1 MIASE
6 THTAIYRAQG
16 DDRTSGY
23 MPVYGQEKATEA
35 KHFSKLV
42 GEASDARETERAQE
56 KSSQHFGF
64 FDFLKAIIDIINPL
78 QHIPVIST
86 IYRHVT
92 GDEIS
97 PLARIAGDALYGGP
111 IGAAVAVANV
121 AVESHTG
128 KDIGENMLAMVT
140 GDKDEKSPATQVAQ
154 ADIKV
159 TALKDI
165 VWNDAPSGAENAQL
179 ALLSRKE
186 FPASPGPAP
195 TKLSYRTG
203 LTGNVPPS
211 HHGEGRVHTVK
222 AASVLPGERPAGGT
236 VNVKT
241 ALHSQK
247 APADTAENGPPP
259 ELIAQKMMAGLDQ
272 YTAMKKLQMQQGA
285 YAAF

>member
-1 MIASE
+1 MISSE
-6 THTAIYRAQG
+6 THTAIFRSQG

-23 MPVYGQEKATEA
+23 MPVYGQEKAAEA
-35 KHFSKLV
+35 GHFSKLV
-42 GEASDARETERAQE
+42 NEASEAQGTQSAQE
-56 KSSQHFGF
+56 NSSHHFSF
-64 FDFLKAIIDIINPL
+64 LDFIKGIIDIINPL

-86 IYRHVT
+86 IYRHMT

-97 PLARIAGDALYGGP
+97 PAARIAGDALYGGP

-128 KDIGENMLAMVT
+128 KDIGETMFAMVT
-140 GDKDEKSPATQVAQ
+140 GDDDKKEPPVQVAQ
-154 ADIKV
+154 ADLKV
-159 TALKDI
+159 TRLNDI

-211 HHGEGRVHTVK
+211 SYDEGRAHTMK
-222 AASVLPGERPAGGT
+222 AASVLPGERPAEGT

-247 APADTAENGPPP
+247 APAGMAENGLPP
-259 ELIAQKMMAGLDQ
+259 ELIAQKMMAGLEQ
-272 YTAMKKLQMQQGA
+272 YTAMKQQQMSQGT